1 MATFWTY
8 DYACSLHE
16 EWTFLLQSHWSKM
29 KGLYI
34 VTRYLPFILLIIN
47 LYMSFTPNEN
57 LVKCWMLVNITSG
70 LGMILAICAD
80 CFFIIRTYVFWNKNK
95 ILLAAILVTYLLC
108 LVGSVSIIIDT
119 TVSAAYATIPI
130 PGVTG
135 CYQSSTSDQIFIP
148 FVIFSVFGLG
158 LMILT
163 LIRAIHSWRRNQS
176 HLYVVLMNHNIL
188 YYACVL
194 LFSVM
199 NIFTS
204 LLLQD
209 SYQTVLDGVQF
220 LALATVAT
228 RMHIHLWQTN
238 QHLRGSSGLVHIR
251 LSDMSSVNITA

>member
-1 MATFWTY
+1 M
-8 DYACSLHE
+8 H
-16 EWTFLLQSHWSKM
+16 
-29 KGLYI
+29 I
-34 VTRYLPFILLIIN
+34 
-47 LYMSFTPNEN
+47 
-57 LVKCWMLVNITSG
+57 
-70 LGMILAICAD
+70 AD
-80 CFFIIRTYVFWNKNK
+80 PIYPGFFIIRTYVFWNRNK

-108 LVGSVSIIIDT
+108 LVGSVSIIVDT
-119 TVSAAYATIPI
+119 TVSAAYVTIPI
-130 PGVTG
+130 LGITG

-148 FVIFSVFGLG
+148 FVLFSVFGLG

-163 LIRAIHSWRRNQS
+163 LIRAIYSWRRNTS
-176 HLYVVLMNHNIL
+176 RLYIVLMNHNIL
-188 YYACVL
+188 YYACVF

-238 QHLRGSSGLVHIR
+238 QHLRGSSGLVHIP
-251 LSDMSSVNITA
+251 LSDMSYVHITA

>member
-16 EWTFLLQSHWSKM
+16 EWTFLLRSHWSKM

-57 LVKCWMLVNITSG
+57 LVKCGMLVNITSG
-70 LGMILAICAD
+70 LGMIAATCAD

-95 ILLAAILVTYLLC
+95 ILLAAIVGTYLLC
-108 LVGSVSIIIDT
+108 LVGAVSVIIDT
-119 TVSAAYATIPI
+119 TASAAYATIPI
-130 PGVTG
+130 QDITG
-135 CYQSSTSDQIFIP
+135 CYQSSSSDQIFIP
-148 FVIFSVFGLG
+148 FVLFSAFGLG

-163 LIRAIHSWRRNQS
+163 LIRAIHSWQRNQS

-188 YYACVL
+188 YYACVF

-238 QHLRGSSGLVHIR
+238 QHSRGSSGLVHIR
-251 LSDMSSVNITA
+251 LSDMSSVNVTA